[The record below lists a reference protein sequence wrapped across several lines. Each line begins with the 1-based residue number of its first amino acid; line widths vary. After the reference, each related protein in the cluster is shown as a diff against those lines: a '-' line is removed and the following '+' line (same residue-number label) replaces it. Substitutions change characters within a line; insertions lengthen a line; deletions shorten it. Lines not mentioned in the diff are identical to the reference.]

1 MREFEDR
8 LDRNAS
14 KIIAN
19 QNKGVETVVGHI
31 AVFKSDQKI
40 ANRHVQSSVEEL
52 RQSARKAE
60 RSARKAE
67 SSQQVT
73 DRKLDDIKSLML
85 RRLELEQEEKGE
97 VYETEQKGVPRNV
110 MASNVTAASSI
121 HDISDCSQSQPRAG
135 LVSINPPSM
144 LEDDDDDTAPSAE
157 IESMRKS
164 HSANPNEAYLQ
175 QQNAELLQKLAAE
188 RQKNASVMAEKRQT
202 EKHYQIFTSP
212 TKRRH
217 EDVNPSQSIQSA
229 SEQKAE
235 MKYYDRRKSG
245 LVEQMQGRN
254 LLESERVQTSRPT
267 TRSRTRL
274 ASKK

>member
-1 MREFEDR
+1 M
-8 LDRNAS
+8 
-14 KIIAN
+14 
-19 QNKGVETVVGHI
+19 
-31 AVFKSDQKI
+31 
-40 ANRHVQSSVEEL
+40 
-52 RQSARKAE
+52 
-60 RSARKAE
+60 
-67 SSQQVT
+67 
-73 DRKLDDIKSLML
+73 
-85 RRLELEQEEKGE
+85 
-97 VYETEQKGVPRNV
+97 
-110 MASNVTAASSI
+110 MASNVTGASSI
-121 HDISDCSQSQPRAG
+121 HDISDCSQSQSRAG